1 MIMLR
6 KRTLGAALLVV
17 AGFMAAP
24 AVAQDHVGDAR
35 AALDEY
41 FRAWNAAD
49 NDAIAESCILE
60 IRSEKRGL
68 KKSWRIEA
76 CRLSPQGSLAKKS
89 TELVQ
94 RFH

>member
-1 MIMLR
+1 MIAGSNDSEIRLR
-6 KRTLGAALLVV
+6 HQSFLNIAKVVQDMTLL
-17 AGFMAAP
+17 
-24 AVAQDHVGDAR
+24 
-35 AALDEY
+35 
-41 FRAWNAAD
+41 D